1 MILYTLGDLEPLE
14 YDFSIIKLSSLDGYT
29 PKNKKLLTFPY
40 CYMLMS
46 NNTGISNTLHY
57 ENFKSTDCEFLIKG
71 IPTAGC
77 SIKCV
82 PQNYGVSGSSN
93 EEEGILAGQL
103 PILNFNKNLYADW
116 LLTNSNSLNVNRNYG
131 VISGILGI
139 GGLIT
144 GIALT
149 GVNPIAG
156 AGATLGGISAMFSG
170 AKQIDSTNALDR
182 DKQMI
187 PTSLNT
193 LSNTS
198 EINACSNTNGF
209 WFYDYTIK
217 REFAKNIDNYFD
229 MFGYKV
235 NSVEIP
241 QLSTRVN
248 WNYLRIIDPNVEGNN
263 IPEKDL
269 NIYKQMLTN
278 GITFWHNPNTFRDY
292 SQSNG
297 NS

>member
-1 MILYTLGDLEPLE
+1 
-14 YDFSIIKLSSLDGYT
+14 
-29 PKNKKLLTFPY
+29 
-40 CYMLMS
+40 MLMS

-131 VISGILGI
+131 AVTGILGV
-139 GGLIT
+139 GSLIA
-144 GIALT
+144 GIALAGIKPVA
-149 GVNPIAG
+149 GVGTI
-156 AGATLGGISAMFSG
+156 LGGLGAMFSG
-170 AKQIDSTNALDR
+170 SRQVDTANALDR

-217 REFAKNIDNYFD
+217 REFAKNIDDYFD

-235 NSVEIP
+235 NSLEIP
-241 QLSTRVN
+241 ELSTRVN
-248 WNYLRIIDPNVEGNN
+248 WNYLRIIDPNIEGNN